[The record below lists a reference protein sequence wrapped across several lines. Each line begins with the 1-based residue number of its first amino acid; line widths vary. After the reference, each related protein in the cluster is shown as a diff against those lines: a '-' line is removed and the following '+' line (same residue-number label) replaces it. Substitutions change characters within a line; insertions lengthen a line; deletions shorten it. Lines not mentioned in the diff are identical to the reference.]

1 MDDRVFEGR
10 VLELVFKT
18 DSQITPQF
26 VAYKLGIA
34 VDEARHRLDA
44 MVTRDV
50 LTLESDDNGALY
62 YHMANRPPPTR
73 EPLSWQP
80 AQAAPSPQMPAYPP
94 PAPYYP
100 PPAMPVMMPPPPVYL
115 GQEKSV
121 ASAIVL
127 SFFFGPL
134 GMLYSTVAGA
144 LVMFFVGGPP
154 LRADRRADGGVA
166 EAKRH
171 RVIRAI
177 AVDIDVVGEQ
187 AIERRVHLE

>member
-1 MDDRVFEGR
+1 
-10 VLELVFKT
+10 
-18 DSQITPQF
+18 
-26 VAYKLGIA
+26 
-34 VDEARHRLDA
+34 

-144 LVMFFVGGPP
+144 LVMFFVGGFFI
-154 LRADRRADGGVA
+154 LVTFGVA
-166 EAKRH
+166 VLLVWPGSILWAALAANAHNQRIRH
-171 RVIRAI
+171 QLH
-177 AVDIDVVGEQ
+177 Q
-187 AIERRVHLE
+187 AAAHHAHQQAYLHHMHHQAQMQRHVLPPR